1 DATRDWGRRRAP
13 EPPHEVGLG
22 DATNKCGSNPDTG
35 RGRLGH
41 ERAVHVPVIDLDQ
54 VSALLQTPADL
65 FGDHDRTVPTAGAA
79 DRDLHV
85 PVRGFSEDCADH
97 VHYA

>member
-1 DATRDWGRRRAP
+1 
-13 EPPHEVGLG
+13 
-22 DATNKCGSNPDTG
+22 
-35 RGRLGH
+35 
-41 ERAVHVPVIDLDQ
+41 VIDLDQ

-97 VHYA
+97 VHDAVDHRPRAGRVLHPVLDAGVVAVHSPQRGREGTVQELPQVDDDV

>member
-1 DATRDWGRRRAP
+1 SAWCSFLCEGSAVWPPRHPPGRDSRLGKGAGARATTRGG
-13 EPPHEVGLG
+13 VG
-22 DATNKCGSNPDTG
+22 DATNKRGSNPDTG

-65 FGDHDRTVPTAGAA
+65 FGDHDRTVPTAGA
-79 DRDLHV
+79 
-85 PVRGFSEDCADH
+85 
-97 VHYA
+97 